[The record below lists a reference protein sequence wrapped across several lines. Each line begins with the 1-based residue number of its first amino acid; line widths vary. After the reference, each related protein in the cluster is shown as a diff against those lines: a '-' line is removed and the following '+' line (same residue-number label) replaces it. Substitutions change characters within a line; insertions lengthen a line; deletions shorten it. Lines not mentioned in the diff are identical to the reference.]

1 MNFYN
6 DSTVEFL
13 NDFALRYH
21 FILVSVDSTYSW
33 VPKFPYLQSFITLP
47 LIIINFIK
55 IRITGNKK
63 IKKPRICQLN

>member
-1 MNFYN
+1 MNFYD
-6 DSTVEFL
+6 DSAVEFL

-47 LIIINFIK
+47 LIIINFI
-55 IRITGNKK
+55 
-63 IKKPRICQLN
+63 